1 MFELTRKKRKRADQ
15 LYKQMEG
22 GGQAASSEPH
32 TTPVSTPERRKSL
45 IWQDTQPSSG
55 SPPLNSKRIDEAA
68 GAAQP
73 EEGPGDEEEHS
84 SDGEENSHLHK
95 SGSAKLDQLL
105 IKEGV
110 VGPVVQGNCLGYF

>member
-1 MFELTRKKRKRADQ
+1 MFELTRKKRKRSDE
-15 LYKQMEG
+15 LDRQMEG

-32 TTPVSTPERRKSL
+32 TTPISTPERRKSL
-45 IWQDTQPSSG
+45 IWQDTQSSSG
-55 SPPLNSKRIDEAA
+55 SPPLNSKRIEAA
-68 GAAQP
+68 GAAHP

-95 SGSAKLDQLL
+95 SGSAKLDHLL

-110 VGPVVQGNCLGYF
+110 VGPVIQGKFSRLL